1 MASRSQNM
9 HAANNTKRHRT
20 PRIVRVVQDGTA
32 SLSVTFDRPMDK
44 NFETFVI
51 RTVDSVNGVVDW
63 DAGSPGWSSDGRTY
77 ETDSSS
83 VVDPSYTGPR
93 FATYLSG
100 DLRAKGRYPLLNYER
115 CERVEDV

>member
-63 DAGSPGWSSDGRTY
+63 DAGSPGWSSDGR
-77 ETDSSS
+77 
-83 VVDPSYTGPR
+83 VALKAPDPQGLGP
-93 FATYLSG
+93 FLW
-100 DLRAKGRYPLLNYER
+100 PLQTP
-115 CERVEDV
+115 